1 MADWPIG
8 LSTGSFFQKPI
19 EETLTLIREGG
30 FNILEIC
37 SFPAHL
43 DYHDRAAVSRAAR
56 MADELGFEAYSFH
69 APFAENI
76 DISSPDINVRRRSYE
91 EILRAADAA
100 AAFSVRYFVIH
111 PGPENIDLK
120 PSSDRF
126 DRLEFAAEALG
137 QIAEHCRRVGIGCA
151 IENKLPHLL
160 FASIRD
166 LLWILASIGH
176 VPIGVCLDTGH
187 GQLAGDL
194 CSIIQKLTG
203 YLRMVHAH
211 DNHGR
216 GDDHQPPGTGTI
228 DWYRVTGALSEAHFH
243 GAIILELAGRLEIDQ
258 FFSDARQAR
267 RRLRELSRR
276 VALNLPNPPTDARK
290 V

>member
-19 EETLTLIREGG
+19 EETLPLIREGG

-43 DYHDRAAVSRAAR
+43 DYHDHAAVSRAAQ

-69 APFAENI
+69 APFAEHI
-76 DISSPDINVRRRSYE
+76 DISSLDVNIRRRAYE

-111 PGPENIDLK
+111 PGPENIDLE
-120 PSSDRF
+120 PSADRF
-126 DRLEFAAEALG
+126 ERLRLAAEVLAQVAG
-137 QIAEHCRRVGIGCA
+137 HCRQVGIGCA

-166 LLWILASIGH
+166 LLWILASMGQ

-194 CSIIQKLTG
+194 CSIIEKLTA

-216 GDDHQPPGTGTI
+216 GDDHQPPGTGSI
-228 DWYRVTGALSEAHFH
+228 DWYNVTGALAEADFH

-258 FFSDARQAR
+258 FFADARRAR
-267 RRLRELSRR
+267 RHLRELSRR
-276 VALNLPNPPTDARK
+276 VALNLPRPPG
-290 V
+290 VE

>member
-8 LSTGSFFQKPI
+8 LSTGAFFQKPI
-19 EETLTLIREGG
+19 EDTSPLIREGG

-43 DYHDRAAVSRAAR
+43 DYHDKIAVSRAAQ

-69 APFAENI
+69 APFAEHI
-76 DISSPDINVRRRSYE
+76 DISSVDANIRRRAYE
-91 EILRAADAA
+91 EIQRAADSA

-111 PGPENIDLK
+111 PGPENIDLE
-120 PSSDRF
+120 PSADRF
-126 DRLEFAAEALG
+126 DRLRFAAEVLG
-137 QIAEHCRRVGIGCA
+137 KVAEHCCEVGIGCA

-166 LLWILASIGH
+166 LLWILASVGQ

-216 GDDHQPPGTGTI
+216 GDDHQPPGTGSI
-228 DWYRVTGALSEAHFH
+228 DWYRVTAALSDANFH
-243 GAIILELAGRLEIDQ
+243 GAIMLELAGRLEIKQ
-258 FFSDARQAR
+258 FFSEAR
-267 RRLRELSRR
+267 RARKHLRELSRR
-276 VALNLPNPPTDARK
+276 VALNLPKAS
-290 V
+290 